1 MSYGQEMRD
10 RMDQSELER
19 LRAEKAQMCQQL
31 ADATA
36 ALDKV
41 ASSVRDLPK
50 LQMRVASEKLPAPR
64 SSSGWVAAALSSE
77 KQKRSGQ
84 KPHNVPFTVRIRPE
98 RAYSGGS
105 GHQQAVCQ
113 SVSTCS
119 PCHRRPPEASA
130 DFEADGLCRLE
141 VDVGQAQIDAVGSRA
156 EMLVASTLSQL
167 CPR

>member
-50 LQMRVASEKLPAPR
+50 LQMRVASEKLSAPR
-64 SSSGWVAAALSSE
+64 SSSGWVAVASSSE
-77 KQKRSGQ
+77 KHKR
-84 KPHNVPFTVRIRPE
+84 
-98 RAYSGGS
+98 
-105 GHQQAVCQ
+105 
-113 SVSTCS
+113 
-119 PCHRRPPEASA
+119 RRTKAA
-130 DFEADGLCRLE
+130 
-141 VDVGQAQIDAVGSRA
+141 
-156 EMLVASTLSQL
+156 
-167 CPR
+167 